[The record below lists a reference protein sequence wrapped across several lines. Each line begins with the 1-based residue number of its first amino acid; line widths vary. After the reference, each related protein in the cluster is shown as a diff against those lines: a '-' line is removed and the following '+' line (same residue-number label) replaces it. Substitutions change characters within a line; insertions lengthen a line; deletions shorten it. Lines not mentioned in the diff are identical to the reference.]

1 MYDYREAMTEDVK
14 EWIKENIDL
23 TEWTEDR
30 EGLEQQ
36 LNDDLW
42 TEDSITGNAS
52 GSYYCNSY
60 KAEESIAHNWDL
72 LNEALDEFGQNDIRK
87 IIGHVVLYFFILLF
101 ITNTSE
107 NKRRG
112 FPFGQAP
119 PLTALIFY
127 LIVTVSSVT
136 SCPSSSTAAF
146 TASSNVISVSFI
158 SCCATSFR
166 TLTISLSNGDGAA
179 MEMEEA
185 ISL

>member
-60 KAEESIAHNWDL
+60 NAEESIAHNWNL
-72 LNEALDEFGQNDIRK
+72 LNEALDEFEQNNI
-87 IIGHVVLYFFILLF
+87 
-101 ITNTSE
+101 
-107 NKRRG
+107 
-112 FPFGQAP
+112 
-119 PLTALIFY
+119 
-127 LIVTVSSVT
+127 
-136 SCPSSSTAAF
+136 
-146 TASSNVISVSFI
+146 NVIEKGAEWADVTIRCYLLGFVI
-158 SCCATSFR
+158 SDV
-166 TLTISLSNGDGAA
+166 LD
-179 MEMEEA
+179 EMEENGDFDE
-185 ISL
+185 SEE

>member
-72 LNEALDEFGQNDIRK
+72 LNEALDEFEQNNI
-87 IIGHVVLYFFILLF
+87 
-101 ITNTSE
+101 
-107 NKRRG
+107 
-112 FPFGQAP
+112 
-119 PLTALIFY
+119 
-127 LIVTVSSVT
+127 
-136 SCPSSSTAAF
+136 
-146 TASSNVISVSFI
+146 NVIEKGAEWTDVIIRCYLLRSVI
-158 SCCATSFR
+158 SDV
-166 TLTISLSNGDGAA
+166 LD
-179 MEMEEA
+179 EMEENGDFDE
-185 ISL
+185 SEE

>member
-1 MYDYREAMTEDVK
+1 MYDYKEAMTKDVK

-72 LNEALDEFGQNDIRK
+72 LNEALDEFEQNNI
-87 IIGHVVLYFFILLF
+87 
-101 ITNTSE
+101 
-107 NKRRG
+107 
-112 FPFGQAP
+112 
-119 PLTALIFY
+119 
-127 LIVTVSSVT
+127 
-136 SCPSSSTAAF
+136 
-146 TASSNVISVSFI
+146 NVIEKGAEWADVIIRCYLLRSVI
-158 SCCATSFR
+158 SDV
-166 TLTISLSNGDGAA
+166 LD
-179 MEMEEA
+179 EMEENGDFDE
-185 ISL
+185 SEE

>member
-60 KAEESIAHNWDL
+60 NAEESIAHNWNL
-72 LNEALDEFGQNDIRK
+72 LNEALDEFGQNDI
-87 IIGHVVLYFFILLF
+87 
-101 ITNTSE
+101 
-107 NKRRG
+107 
-112 FPFGQAP
+112 
-119 PLTALIFY
+119 
-127 LIVTVSSVT
+127 
-136 SCPSSSTAAF
+136 
-146 TASSNVISVSFI
+146 NVIEKGAEWADVTIRCYLLESVI
-158 SCCATSFR
+158 SDV
-166 TLTISLSNGDGAA
+166 LD
-179 MEMEEA
+179 EMEENGDFDE
-185 ISL
+185 SEE

>member
-72 LNEALDEFGQNDIRK
+72 LNEALDEFGQNNI
-87 IIGHVVLYFFILLF
+87 
-101 ITNTSE
+101 
-107 NKRRG
+107 
-112 FPFGQAP
+112 
-119 PLTALIFY
+119 
-127 LIVTVSSVT
+127 
-136 SCPSSSTAAF
+136 
-146 TASSNVISVSFI
+146 NVIEKSAEWADVTIRCYLLRSVI
-158 SCCATSFR
+158 SDV
-166 TLTISLSNGDGAA
+166 LD
-179 MEMEEA
+179 EMEENGDFDE
-185 ISL
+185 SEE

>member
-72 LNEALDEFGQNDIRK
+72 LNEALDEFEQNNI
-87 IIGHVVLYFFILLF
+87 
-101 ITNTSE
+101 
-107 NKRRG
+107 
-112 FPFGQAP
+112 
-119 PLTALIFY
+119 
-127 LIVTVSSVT
+127 
-136 SCPSSSTAAF
+136 
-146 TASSNVISVSFI
+146 NVIEKGAEWADVIIRCYLLRSVI
-158 SCCATSFR
+158 SDV
-166 TLTISLSNGDGAA
+166 LD
-179 MEMEEA
+179 EMEENGDFDE
-185 ISL
+185 SEE

>member
-72 LNEALDEFGQNDIRK
+72 LNEALDEFG
-87 IIGHVVLYFFILLF
+87 
-101 ITNTSE
+101 E
-107 NKRRG
+107 NN
-112 FPFGQAP
+112 
-119 PLTALIFY
+119 I
-127 LIVTVSSVT
+127 
-136 SCPSSSTAAF
+136 
-146 TASSNVISVSFI
+146 NVIKKGAEWADMTIRCYLLWSVI
-158 SCCATSFR
+158 SEV
-166 TLTISLSNGDGAA
+166 LDELEENGDFD
-179 MEMEEA
+179 E
-185 ISL
+185 SDN

>member
-1 MYDYREAMTEDVK
+1 MYDYREAMAEDVK

-72 LNEALDEFGQNDIRK
+72 LNEALDEFEQNNI
-87 IIGHVVLYFFILLF
+87 
-101 ITNTSE
+101 
-107 NKRRG
+107 
-112 FPFGQAP
+112 
-119 PLTALIFY
+119 
-127 LIVTVSSVT
+127 
-136 SCPSSSTAAF
+136 
-146 TASSNVISVSFI
+146 NVIKRV
-158 SCCATSFR
+158 
-166 TLTISLSNGDGAA
+166 LNGQ
-179 MEMEEA
+179 M
-185 ISL
+185 

>member
-72 LNEALDEFGQNDIRK
+72 LNEALDEFGQNNI
-87 IIGHVVLYFFILLF
+87 
-101 ITNTSE
+101 
-107 NKRRG
+107 
-112 FPFGQAP
+112 
-119 PLTALIFY
+119 
-127 LIVTVSSVT
+127 
-136 SCPSSSTAAF
+136 
-146 TASSNVISVSFI
+146 NVIEKGAERADVTIRCYLLRSVI
-158 SCCATSFR
+158 SDV
-166 TLTISLSNGDGAA
+166 LN
-179 MEMEEA
+179 EMEENGDFDE
-185 ISL
+185 SEE

>member
-60 KAEESIAHNWDL
+60 NAEESIVHNWNL
-72 LNEALDEFGQNDIRK
+72 LNEALDEFGQNNI
-87 IIGHVVLYFFILLF
+87 
-101 ITNTSE
+101 
-107 NKRRG
+107 
-112 FPFGQAP
+112 
-119 PLTALIFY
+119 
-127 LIVTVSSVT
+127 
-136 SCPSSSTAAF
+136 
-146 TASSNVISVSFI
+146 NVIEKGAEWADVIIRCYLLRSVI
-158 SCCATSFR
+158 SDV
-166 TLTISLSNGDGAA
+166 LN
-179 MEMEEA
+179 EMEENGDFDE
-185 ISL
+185 SEE